1 MYCERLGQI
10 FALANGD
17 RVKANQRGKIAFVV
31 DMDKKHTAEQLLKK
45 LTAHHKDLLI
55 QVFSDAVLVVYHL
68 SSIQGDLPGAI
79 VCGEITLMDL
89 SFCADETNGRDL
101 HQAC

>member
-1 MYCERLGQI
+1 MRHMIHWAAFLIEFFYLVLLEWRETHKDCERPGQI

-45 LTAHHKDLLI
+45 LSAHHKDLLI
-55 QVFSDAVLVVYHL
+55 QVFADAVLVVYHL
-68 SSIQGDLPGAI
+68 YSI
-79 VCGEITLMDL
+79 
-89 SFCADETNGRDL
+89 
-101 HQAC
+101 

>member
-1 MYCERLGQI
+1 VND
-10 FALANGD
+10 LANGD

-55 QVFSDAVLVVYHL
+55 QVFGDAMFTCSSSLLNSGVLV
-68 SSIQGDLPGAI
+68 GCD
-79 VCGEITLMDL
+79 CM
-89 SFCADETNGRDL
+89 R
-101 HQAC
+101 